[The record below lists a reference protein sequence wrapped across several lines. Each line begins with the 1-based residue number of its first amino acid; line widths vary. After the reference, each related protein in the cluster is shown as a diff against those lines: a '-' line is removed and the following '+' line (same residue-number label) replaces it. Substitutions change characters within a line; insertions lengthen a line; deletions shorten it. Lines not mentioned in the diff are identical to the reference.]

1 LVTLVTEQTTDIVL
15 VHTGHFGDGG
25 HERDGG
31 RNITH
36 EAVWRSALLASTVC
50 LRRIEI
56 GDKRGPLSTRIGP
69 PRSMGDGDEDEGVGR
84 RGRHSRYG

>member
-1 LVTLVTEQTTDIVL
+1 LVTLVTEQTADIVL
-15 VHTGHFGDGG
+15 VHTGHFGEGG

-36 EAVWRSALLASTVC
+36 EAVWRPALLARTVC

-56 GDKRGPLSTRIGP
+56 GDKRRPLSARIGS
-69 PRSMGDGDEDEGVGR
+69 PRSIGNGDEDE
-84 RGRHSRYG
+84 